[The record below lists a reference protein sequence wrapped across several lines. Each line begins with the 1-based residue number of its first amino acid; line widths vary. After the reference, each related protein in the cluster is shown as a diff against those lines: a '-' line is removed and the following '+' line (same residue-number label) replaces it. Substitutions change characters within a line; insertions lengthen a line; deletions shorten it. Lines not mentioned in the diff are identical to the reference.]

1 MIIDF
6 KSIVEEFN
14 NIFILM
20 VDNFLEFC
28 MNIVESFINDLEC
41 WLKLFV
47 VLRKFD
53 DEFFIIF
60 LIIIEFIIKYVKFF
74 FDNVVIGFDNVLIYV
89 IK

>member
-1 MIIDF
+1 
-6 KSIVEEFN
+6 
-14 NIFILM
+14 
-20 VDNFLEFC
+20 